1 MWLMWGTVSSWIC
14 PRSPF
19 PSPPPQWLNLGISL
33 KITDLELKDQ
43 RFLLLRSGSGKEY
56 AVVGGGRGWFAL
68 HPGAFPC
75 SGVGRH

>member
-1 MWLMWGTVSSWIC
+1 MWRMWGTVSSWIC

-43 RFLLLRSGSGKEY
+43 CFLLLRSGSGKEY
-56 AVVGGGRGWFAL
+56 AVVGGGGVVCSASRSFSLQWGW
-68 HPGAFPC
+68 
-75 SGVGRH
+75 